1 MNNQT
6 KFTETLIKADELAKV
21 TGNKY
26 RVLSTRPYEGKNDLP
41 NGITMELLIMEDHA
55 PAGYYGMKKDGSPR
69 EGVIYQN
76 LTVTIA
82 NGEKDKMM
90 KEIHAGDEI
99 ALYDLDQD
107 HSYFINY
114 ELILRFRKYKKIN
127 EKDNH
132 ENNKNDH

>member
-90 KEIHAGDEI
+90 KEIHAGDMI
-99 ALYDLDQD
+99 SLHDFDQE
-107 HSYFINY
+107 HSYLINHD
-114 ELILRFRKYKKIN
+114 LILRYRAYKKIGASN
-127 EKDNH
+127 ETQ
-132 ENNKNDH
+132 NK